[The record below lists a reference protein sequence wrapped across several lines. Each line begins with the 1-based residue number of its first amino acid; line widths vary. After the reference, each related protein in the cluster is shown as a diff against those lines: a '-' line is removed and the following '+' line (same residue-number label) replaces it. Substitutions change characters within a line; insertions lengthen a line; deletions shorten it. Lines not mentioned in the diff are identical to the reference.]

1 MKIIPKIILP
11 LVLLGL
17 AFFGFQKLKDMR
29 PDKEGTSSTE
39 YSAHAEVIEVSPSEY
54 APGVESFGTV
64 QAHFQ
69 TTLTPQISG
78 LIVTVSKDFRV
89 GKIIPEGTTLIWID
103 ERSYKSLLIQQEAN
117 LAEAKLAYAEEQ
129 IQAQQAIED
138 WIASGRDL
146 KKASDFVLR
155 KPQIIAAEAKIESMM
170 ASVRK
175 AEGDLGRTMINAP
188 FDAIVT
194 SRTASVGN
202 LANEQQ
208 PIGSLVAT
216 ELVEVRLPLTP
227 SQSARLDLTQ
237 ETKVTL
243 TSPTKPGH
251 EWQGKIARIEPTIGE
266 SQTLTVIVEVAEPFV
281 GEHLSI
287 GLFVN
292 ARLDARPL
300 PAALEIP
307 EAALVNDSYLWAL
320 DDDNHLVKLFAER
333 LASESG
339 NLFVRLHEP
348 SLRPPFR
355 VIPRPLA
362 NFKLGQEVRP
372 TTRP

>member
-1 MKIIPKIILP
+1 MKIIPKLILP
-11 LVLLGL
+11 LILLAIAVKVFMFLLGSKT
-17 AFFGFQKLKDMR
+17 APQSED
-29 PDKEGTSSTE
+29 TT
-39 YSAHAEVIEVSPSEY
+39 EVIPKAEFVEVTPTEHS
-54 APGVESFGTV
+54 PGVESFGTV

-78 LIVTVSKDFRV
+78 LIVKISPDFRV
-89 GKIIPEGTTLIWID
+89 GNIIPKGTTLIWID

-117 LAEAKLAYAEEQ
+117 LAAAELAYAEEK

-138 WIASGRDL
+138 WKASGRDL
-146 KKASDFVLR
+146 AKASDFVLR
-155 KPQIIAAEAKIESMM
+155 KPQLLSALANIESMK

-175 AEGDLGRTMINAP
+175 AQGDLDRTMINAP

-194 SRTASVGN
+194 TTTASLGN

-216 ELVEVRLPLTP
+216 DRVEVRLPLTP
-227 SQSARLDLTQ
+227 SQSARLDLTPQ
-237 ETKVTL
+237 TAVTL

-251 EWQGKIARIEPTIGE
+251 QWQGKIARIDPTIGE
-266 SQTLTVIVEVAEPFV
+266 SQTLTAIVEVEKPFK

-292 ARLDARPL
+292 ARLEAKPLSDALR
-300 PAALEIP
+300 IP
-307 EAALVNDSYLWAL
+307 EAALVDDSFLWAL
-320 DDDNHLVKLFAER
+320 DENKNLVKLFAER

-339 NLFVRLHEP
+339 DLFVRLTEP
-348 SLRPPFR
+348 SLEPPFR
-355 VIPRPLA
+355 VLSRPLA
-362 NFKLGQEVRP
+362 NFKPGQEVAP
-372 TTRP
+372 IPQ